1 MATMKKKLLAGLLIG
16 GLFSLGCGQDTGP
29 KGTAP
34 KGGSISPGKA
44 IAPAPPP
51 SKPGEDEG
59 TKPEPKKDEAKPEP
73 KKDDSKKT
81 EPKKD
86 AK

>member
-1 MATMKKKLLAGLLIG
+1 MKKLFVGLLIS
-16 GLFSLGCGQDTGP
+16 GLFSLGCGQDTAP
-29 KGTAP
+29 KGTPP
-34 KGGSISPGKA
+34 KAGTNAPGKA

-51 SKPGEDEG
+51 ARPEDEE
-59 TKPEPKKDEAKPEP
+59 TKPDEAKPEP